1 MRPIKQKSGPMSVVR
16 PPWPESSQGFTF
28 FSHDLLP
35 VKIVSRRITIHRRE
49 FRLDLRL
56 TGTAQRRVLALVPAV
71 LVLLVGALAYER
83 ARSVVSDV
91 QEVGRSSEIIEGSDA
106 LLTRAVDA
114 ETGQRAYLLTGDEA
128 FLEPYVGARAD
139 IARSLDSLRRLVRG
153 EPAQS
158 ARLNAIEGLI
168 PQRFALLDTAIQLR
182 RRGAATSSSRL
193 LAGKEKMDQL
203 RSLVSDLQA
212 REKTVLAERRVAEQR
227 SVRNASLAV
236 GAAGIIALLVS
247 ALVNLAFSRAL
258 KERDNANTALRD
270 VNQDLEQQSEQLEMQ
285 AVEMESQAAELEATA
300 EDLRSTNDA
309 LNLTGRTAEQ
319 ARDAAES
326 ARLRLERV
334 LENLPDAANVFDS
347 EWRWRYVNPSGARNL
362 TAIGIDASQV
372 TGKVLWDVMPRLR
385 GTRFEAETRR
395 AVREAKVIEYEE
407 YSSELDAWI
416 ENSIVPVSG
425 GVMTFTRDITRRKRE
440 QQGAQLL
447 NDASR
452 VLASTLD
459 YEKTLEAVAKL
470 AVGDLADW
478 CAVDLVESDGI
489 RQVVVS
495 HKDEAKIKWA
505 KELNK
510 RYPPDY
516 GGPTGVGQVM
526 RTGQPEIYPEISDQM
541 LVAGARDGEHLAI
554 MRELQIKS
562 ALVVP
567 MIARGRTLGALT
579 LISTDTGR
587 RYGEVDQSLAMEL
600 ATRAAIA
607 IDNAQLY
614 RSALAASDAKSA
626 FLATMSH
633 ELRTPLNAIIGYQSL
648 LAEGI
653 NGSLNASQLAQ
664 LARVRASADHLLSLI
679 DEVLTFSR
687 VDAGKEVVR
696 SDEVQLGPIVA
707 EALTMVTP
715 LAEAK
720 GLRLQ
725 NETIDARL
733 LTDSGKVRQILLNL
747 LSNAI
752 KFSDDGDI
760 VVRSRLNGDSV
771 AVSIADPGIGIAPE
785 NLEKI
790 FDPFW
795 QVEQRSTRR
804 IGGTGLGLSVSRS
817 LARLLGGEVSVES
830 GVDKGSTFTL
840 TLPAKPGSNT
850 QRN

>member
-1 MRPIKQKSGPMSVVR
+1 M
-16 PPWPESSQGFTF
+16 
-28 FSHDLLP
+28 
-35 VKIVSRRITIHRRE
+35 
-49 FRLDLRL
+49 DLRL
-56 TGTAQRRVLALVPAV
+56 SGTAQRRVLALVPAV

-91 QEVGRSSEIIEGSDA
+91 QEVGRSSAIIEGSDA
-106 LLTRAVDA
+106 FLTRAVDA

-158 ARLNAIEGLI
+158 ARLNAIEALI
-168 PQRFALLDTAIQLR
+168 PVRFALLDSAIELR
-182 RRGAATSSSRL
+182 RRGAVSEAASSVGL

-227 SVRNASLAV
+227 SVRNASFAV

-270 VNQDLEQQSEQLEMQ
+270 VNQDLEHQSEQLEMQ

-309 LNLTGRTAEQ
+309 LNLTSRTAEQ

-489 RQVVVS
+489 RQVVVA

-541 LVAGARDGEHLAI
+541 LVAGARDAEHLAI

-587 RYGEVDQSLAMEL
+587 RYGEVDQALAMEL

-653 NGSLNASQLAQ
+653 NGSLNPSQLAQ
-664 LARVRASADHLLSLI
+664 LARIRASADHLLSLI

-696 SDEVQLGPIVA
+696 SDEVQLGAIVA

-785 NLEKI
+785 NLGKI

-817 LARLLGGEVSVES
+817 LARLLGGDVSVES
-830 GVDKGSTFTL
+830 GVDRGSTFTL
-840 TLPAKPGSNT
+840 TLPAKRGASARP
-850 QRN
+850 